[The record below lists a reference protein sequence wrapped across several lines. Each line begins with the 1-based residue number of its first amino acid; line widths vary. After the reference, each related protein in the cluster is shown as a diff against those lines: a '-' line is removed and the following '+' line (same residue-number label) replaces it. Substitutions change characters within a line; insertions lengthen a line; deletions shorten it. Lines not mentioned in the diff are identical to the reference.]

1 VSDAWDDE
9 DRAIAQALNV
19 SDNDGGSFDERAVL
33 EYREVLGHLPFDAI
47 TPPLDLEDRVVAAAL
62 ARRPAAA
69 TALDGARTQRRSRRR
84 AAALGAVAV
93 AAAIIVAV
101 LVTTRDSSSPTP
113 KGRITAVATSR
124 SDAEALLNKAGTR
137 SGAFERAIGKVA
149 LARSGQGSLY
159 DLRPS
164 AVIGVWLDTKGGGST
179 SLGAA
184 LPRDGVIAFSVD
196 RPDLVTA
203 VRLTN
208 PDGTDLARAPLTGR

>member
-1 VSDAWDDE
+1 VSDTWDDE
-9 DRAIAQALNV
+9 DRAIARALNV
-19 SDNDGGSFDERAVL
+19 SDDGGSVGERAVL
-33 EYREVLGHLPFDAI
+33 EYREVLANLPFDTI
-47 TPPLDLEDRVVAAAL
+47 TPPLDLEDRVVTAAL
-62 ARRPAAA
+62 ARRPAAT
-69 TALDGARTQRRSRRR
+69 TALDGARTQRRSRQR
-84 AAALGAVAV
+84 AAALGAVAA

-113 KGRITAVATSR
+113 KGRITVVATSR
-124 SDAEALLNKAGTR
+124 SDAEALLSKPGTR
-137 SGAFERAIGKVA
+137 SGAFERTIGKVA

-164 AVIGVWLDTKGGGST
+164 AVIGVWLDTKGGST

-184 LPRDGVIAFSVD
+184 LPRNGVIAFSVD

-208 PDGTDLARAPLTGR
+208 PDGTDLARAPLSGH